1 MSHEQMQI
9 RELKVTLNKILEQLV
24 IMNKRQALHEKA
36 TLAEQKKGLKL
47 RK

>member
-1 MSHEQMQI
+1 MTPEQMQI
-9 RELKVTLNKILEQLV
+9 RELKMTLNKILEQLV

-36 TLAEQKKGLKL
+36 SLAEQKKGIRF

>member
-1 MSHEQMQI
+1 MTPEQMQI
-9 RELKVTLNKILEQLV
+9 RELKITLNKILEQLV

>member
-1 MSHEQMQI
+1 MTPEQMQI
-9 RELKVTLNKILEQLV
+9 RELKMTLNKILEQLV

-36 TLAEQKKGLKL
+36 TLAEQKKGIRL